1 MADEPKVITTIG
13 VETFLDVGNPPLN
26 LLRVQPGIPID
37 DAYEQVSILLG
48 YIKHLIHEGDA
59 EDDHKLLGAAEYL
72 SVLAKALMDEIE
84 MTKNRLHCSSKLT
97 SSIL

>member
-13 VETFLDVGNPPLN
+13 AETFLGVGNPPIN

-59 EDDHKLLGAAEYL
+59 EDDHKLLGAADYL
-72 SVLAKALMDEIE
+72 TVLAKALMNEIE
-84 MTKNRLHCSSKLT
+84 MTKNRLRCSSKLT
-97 SSIL
+97 SSVL